1 MITNDKNEMLD
12 VLNFIQKIF
21 TELEISIN
29 TFIQELLDT
38 ISKKR

>member
-21 TELEISIN
+21 TELETSIN